1 MFKEVYHIK
10 TPYKDVIEIIVFR
23 ELEIVTVTTNRKIT
37 LFTINTIHKKLNS
50 IKGIDLFSIQILN
63 TFA

>member
-23 ELEIVTVTTNRKIT
+23 ELQRVTVTTNRSIN
-37 LFTINTIHKKLNS
+37 LFTLNTINKKLNS
-50 IKGIDLFSIQILN
+50 IKDIDLYSIQILN